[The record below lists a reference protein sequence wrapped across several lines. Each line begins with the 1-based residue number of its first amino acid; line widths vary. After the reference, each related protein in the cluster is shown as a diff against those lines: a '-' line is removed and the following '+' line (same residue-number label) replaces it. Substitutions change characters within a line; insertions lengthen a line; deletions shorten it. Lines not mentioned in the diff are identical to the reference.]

1 MSHTGDVKYP
11 IKTYGPGTRVGGG
24 WTPPAVLPPTSAAGP
39 HLTGPRVVATQ
50 GGEVLKGDFGNR
62 PSDEAHEIA
71 RQASQVSRRRRG
83 ATPLSVG
90 ELSIKVDPQFKLDP
104 ATFFGSDEA
113 YQTQLKEFKKKEQEQ
128 ERIKKGKEA
137 PAWFKPEFEA
147 EQQKLETLKKAARR
161 KAWGRPGRH
170 DTRRR
175 GTAADE
181 TAYIAQLE
189 KVNQMKKDMSLL
201 PAADPFIGSAY
212 LKKVMGPKFGGGAQ
226 GRKELEDKI

>member
-1 MSHTGDVKYP
+1 MVESNLNLNIAIDNLTKAITSESPTGDVKYP

-90 ELSIKVDPQFKLDP
+90 EIRSG
-104 ATFFGSDEA
+104 TFFGGDEA
-113 YQTQLKEFKKKEQEQ
+113 
-128 ERIKKGKEA
+128 
-137 PAWFKPEFEA
+137 
-147 EQQKLETLKKAARR
+147 
-161 KAWGRPGRH
+161 
-170 DTRRR
+170 
-175 GTAADE
+175 
-181 TAYIAQLE
+181 
-189 KVNQMKKDMSLL
+189 
-201 PAADPFIGSAY
+201 
-212 LKKVMGPKFGGGAQ
+212 
-226 GRKELEDKI
+226 